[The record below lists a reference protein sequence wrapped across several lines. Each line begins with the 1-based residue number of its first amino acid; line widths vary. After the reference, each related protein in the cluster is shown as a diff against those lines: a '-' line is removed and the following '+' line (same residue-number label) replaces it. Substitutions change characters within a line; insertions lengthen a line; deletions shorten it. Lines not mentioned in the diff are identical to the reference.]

1 MLFGIHTQGVAS
13 LALGYALVGAFSPC
27 FIGCTSAIQASLIA
41 FGLCDNS
48 ARPFINQKLI
58 LFIGNSEIVR

>member
-13 LALGYALVGAFSPC
+13 IALGYAL
-27 FIGCTSAIQASLIA
+27 IGL
-41 FGLCDNS
+41 S